1 MSLYPADFVEL
12 YQREGLWL
20 DETFATFFAD
30 AANRFSD
37 AEAVVGPDHA
47 NVEHRMTYRELA
59 DYSAQAA
66 GVLAAHGVGQGDFV
80 VVQLPNIVEYVVAI
94 GAVFRL
100 GARPVFALPAHRQ
113 AELTHFVNQSGAKAL
128 ITTGVWNGFDHREL
142 ARELNITTLVVA
154 EDPQEFSR
162 FTFTDWA
169 EAKPIP
175 AAQVDS
181 LDIAFLQVSGGTTGI
196 PKLIPRS
203 HADYLYSVRESARI
217 CELTPETRFLVV
229 LPVSHNFTMSSPGI
243 LGVLWSGGTIVLCP
257 EPTPSTSFTLVAR
270 ERITLCALVPPLALA
285 WLAMAPALQPDLSS
299 LKVLQVGG
307 AKFTP
312 EAAKRITPEL
322 GCRLQQ
328 VFGMA
333 EGLVNYTRPD
343 DSEELVIGT
352 QGRPM
357 SPFDEVRVV
366 DDAGNDV
373 PPGERGRL
381 LTRGPYTIRG
391 YWGGADK
398 GSFTED
404 GFYASGDLVRQ
415 LPSGHLIVEGR
426 DKDQINRGGEK
437 ISAEEIEDHLISH
450 DLVHDAAIIAV
461 PDRLQ
466 GERSYAFVVLTD
478 GARLDATVLRDY
490 LRKRGVA
497 DYKIP
502 DYFEFAESF
511 PTTGVG
517 KTNRR
522 ELRRIVQ
529 EYVSAKTEQQEE
541 STN

>member
-12 YQREGLWL
+12 YRREGLWL

-47 NVEHRMTYRELA
+47 GVEHRLTYRELA

-113 AELTHFVNQSGAKAL
+113 AEL
-128 ITTGVWNGFDHREL
+128 
-142 ARELNITTLVVA
+142 
-154 EDPQEFSR
+154 
-162 FTFTDWA
+162 
-169 EAKPIP
+169 EAKPVP
-175 AAQVDS
+175 AAQVDP

-285 WLAMAPALQPDLSS
+285 WLAMAPVLQPDLSS

-391 YWGGADK
+391 YWGGVDQE
-398 GSFTED
+398 SFTED

-529 EYVSAKTEQQEE
+529 EYVSAKTQQEEE